1 MSPYRCPDARSSP
14 RSGPRPT
21 PRPTAVPLAPDAD
34 LSVLDE
40 AKIFAA
46 PDDPADWPAW
56 RAALSRW
63 RTEARAKVAY
73 DDARYRSPNP
83 SARIMNVAWL
93 WDELLYDH
101 GRGVFTVARYL
112 DAAERDFGGF
122 DGITLWNAYP
132 VLGIDERNHFAWF
145 EDVAEL
151 PDVVAQ
157 FQARGVHVYLSYYPW
172 ETGSGAEAIGTVAGL
187 VRKLG
192 VDGVFLDTAKEA
204 SDALRAALDEIDPAL
219 TLEGESKVPLPRVAA
234 QTMSWA
240 QWFADS
246 PTPGVLRTKWLERR
260 HELHHVRRWHRD
272 HLDELH
278 SSWLNGTGVLVWEVV
293 FGVWVGWSARDRE
306 TLRAM
311 SKVYRSHAD
320 WFVSEDWTPLADTAS
335 PQLVASKW
343 VHDGVPLWTLVNRG
357 GDHDGPWITG
367 EGLVDLTTG
376 GPASGFLRSGAIAA
390 VTMQAASPSSGLR
403 PPSPVKGEGQEPL
416 YRDERPS
423 PLVGEGARRADE
435 GEATFAARMAV
446 RMPTPVVHKD
456 TLPEGMV
463 AVDWPGGDIE
473 VSYRLR
479 ETGLYGEAPFV
490 DEWKPLPPRLH
501 AMATMTRHVPAH
513 RFAIGRQE
521 VTAAEYRRFLDE
533 SGYRPVRAERFDL
546 PATGPATYVELADA
560 RAYAAWAG
568 FRLPTEDEW
577 QIVAEQGWLER
588 TTPLVWNLTES
599 EHVDGRSRFHI
610 LKGGCEPLAAPSDW
624 YIESGP
630 MPPSRS
636 VKLLQCGAGLNRS
649 RLIGFRCAVDF

>member
-1 MSPYRCPDARSSP
+1 MPSLGFNPYV
-14 RSGPRPT
+14 PRPID
-21 PRPTAVPLAPDAD
+21 RPTAVPLAPDAD

-46 PDDPADWPAW
+46 PDDPKDWPAW
-56 RAALSRW
+56 RAAITRW

-73 DDARYRSPNP
+73 DDARYHGRNP
-83 SARIMNVAWL
+83 SARVMNVAWL

-101 GRGVFTVARYL
+101 DRGVFTVDRYL

-122 DGITLWNAYP
+122 DGVTLWNAYP
-132 VLGIDERNHFAWF
+132 VLGIDERNHFAYF

-151 PDVVAQ
+151 PDVIAQ
-157 FQARGVHVYLSYYPW
+157 FQARGVRAYLSYYPW
-172 ETGSGAEAIGTVAGL
+172 ETGSGAEAIDTVIGL

-192 VDGVFLDTAKEA
+192 VDGVFLDSSKEA
-204 SDALRAALDEIDPAL
+204 SGALRAALDEIDRAL
-219 TLEGESKVPLPRVAA
+219 TLEGESKVPLGKVPA

-246 PTPGVLRTKWLERR
+246 DTPGVLRTKWLERR
-260 HELHHVRRWHRD
+260 HELHHIRRWNHD

-293 FGVWVGWSARDRE
+293 FGVWVGWTARDRE

-311 SKVYRSHAD
+311 SKVYRSYAE
-320 WFVSEDWTPLADTAS
+320 WFVSEDWTPLAETAAS
-335 PQLVASKW
+335 QLVASKW
-343 VHDGVPLWTLVNRG
+343 VHNGLPLWTLVNRG
-357 GDHDGPWITG
+357 GDYDGPWIAG
-367 EGLVDLTTG
+367 EGLVDAITG
-376 GPASGFLRSGAIAA
+376 GPASGFLPSGGIAA
-390 VTMQAASPSSGLR
+390 VTVASDHRESSARAA
-403 PPSPVKGEGQEPL
+403 PSPQSSQSA
-416 YRDERPS
+416 PS
-423 PLVGEGARRADE
+423 PALAGEVPAKPGEGAALAQAP
-435 GEATFAARMAV
+435 GTALASTFPARPAI
-446 RMPTPVVHKD
+446 RIPTPIARH
-456 TLPEGMV
+456 TSIPAGMV

-479 ETGLYGEAPFV
+479 ETGLYGEAPFI

-501 AMATMTRHVPAH
+501 AMATMTRHVPAR
-513 RFAIGRQE
+513 RFAIGIRE
-521 VTAAEYRRFLDE
+521 VTAEDYRRFLNE
-533 SGYRPVRAERFDL
+533 SGYLPIRPERFDP

-577 QIVAEQGWLER
+577 QIAAEQGLLER
-588 TTPLVWNLTES
+588 AQPLVWNLTES

-624 YIESGP
+624 YVESGQ